1 MSIKS
6 GILMNTRVLDTFVQF
21 KEFFF
26 LFSESIGTD
35 NVLTF
40 LELSTWQEISYSF
53 DSF

>member
-26 LFSESIGTD
+26 SF
-35 NVLTF
+35 F
-40 LELSTWQEISYSF
+40 LRALKLIMC
-53 DSF
+53 

>member
-26 LFSESIGTD
+26 FSESIGTD

-40 LELSTWQEISYSF
+40 LELSTWQEISCSF